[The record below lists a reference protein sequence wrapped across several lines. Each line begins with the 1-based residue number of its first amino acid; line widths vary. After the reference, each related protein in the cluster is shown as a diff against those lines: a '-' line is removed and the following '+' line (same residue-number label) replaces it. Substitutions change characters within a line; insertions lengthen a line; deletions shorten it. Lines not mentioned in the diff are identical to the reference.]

1 MQKEEFNRA
10 ASRVANRTDRSGRAT
25 AEQTNL
31 VLRFRKENSLRC
43 IARSTLI
50 GSLVLAALFS
60 IPASIPA
67 HADEDHDHDI
77 DRRREDNDKGVRAE
91 IKALR
96 EQVASLGST
105 VSGLQSQVTAL
116 QTANTVLE
124 TRLAAVQ
131 SNPALKLG
139 PFVSVDSNT
148 EIGVNGPNITFT
160 GANIHIVSG
169 SGATGDYGNGKAL
182 GLGNLIIGYDE
193 DPINYPTGGP
203 GGGFKPLSPGDRA
216 GSHNLVIGSGHRF
229 SSSSGLVAGELNS
242 LGGFGSSITGGYANT
257 TGGPF
262 SSVSGGEFNLATAE
276 GASVSGG
283 GANIADGT
291 DASVSGGL
299 DNHAD
304 ANSSSI
310 TGGAFNIASGQ
321 WASISGGQNN
331 TASGSTTTVT
341 GGVGNSA
348 VGFNTVVIGGQNI
361 IDNNNNSIAPKPP
374 FP

>member
-1 MQKEEFNRA
+1 MQKEKFNRA
-10 ASRVANRTDRSGRAT
+10 AIRVANRTEIGGRAT
-25 AEQTNL
+25 ADETS
-31 VLRFRKENSLRC
+31 LRFGKAKNLRRL
-43 IARSTLI
+43 ARSILI
-50 GSLVLAALFS
+50 GSSVLAALFL
-60 IPASIPA
+60 IPSPMPA
-67 HADEDHDHDI
+67 RADEDHDRDI
-77 DRRREDNDKGVRAE
+77 DRRREDNDKGIRAE
-91 IKALR
+91 IKVLR
-96 EQVASLGST
+96 EQVASLYST
-105 VSGLQSQVTAL
+105 VSALQSQVDTL

-131 SNPALKLG
+131 KNPALKLG
-139 PFVSVDSNT
+139 PFVSVDPNT
-148 EIGVNGPNITFT
+148 EIGVSGPNITFT

-203 GGGFKPLSPGDRA
+203 GGGFKPLNPGDRA

-242 LGGFGSSITGGYANT
+242 LGGFGSSITGGYGNT
-257 TGGPF
+257 TGGPV

-304 ANSSSI
+304 ANSASI

-331 TASGSTTTVT
+331 TASGSTTTIT
-341 GGVGNSA
+341 GGDGNSA
-348 VGFNTVVIGGQNI
+348 VGFNTVLIGGQNV
-361 IDNNNNSIAPKPP
+361 IDNNNNSIAPQPP